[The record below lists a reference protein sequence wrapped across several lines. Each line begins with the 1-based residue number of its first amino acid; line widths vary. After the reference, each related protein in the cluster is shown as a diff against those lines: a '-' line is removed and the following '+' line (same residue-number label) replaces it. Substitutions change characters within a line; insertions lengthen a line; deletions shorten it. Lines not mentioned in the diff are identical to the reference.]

1 MSALLQ
7 LKNRLRGF
15 ARLIGFAVIST
26 SAFIEFLWLKGQGQL
41 GTPRARALWLQRFA
55 RKLVRLLRVRAV
67 YHGQA
72 SATGVLVFNH
82 LSYLDIVLLAAR
94 DPVIFVAKKEVRSWP
109 VIGWAAAC
117 AGTIFVDRTRR
128 TDVTRVAALIRR
140 TVGQGVRVCLF
151 PEGTSSDGHTVL
163 PFRTSLLEPIAAQG
177 WPITAGSLSYRLE
190 DGIAAE
196 EVCYWGDM
204 RFAQHF
210 PRLLSKKCIH
220 ASVAYYPVN
229 SVGSSRKELGREL
242 HRIVSRLATE
252 VTA

>member
-1 MSALLQ
+1 MRLVGFALLTMVS
-7 LKNRLRGF
+7 F
-15 ARLIGFAVIST
+15 S
-26 SAFIEFLWLKGQGQL
+26 EFLWLKPGGQMA
-41 GTPRARALWLQRFA
+41 TPRARAGWLQRFA
-55 RKLVRLLRVRAV
+55 RRLVRLLRLRVA

-72 SATGVLVFNH
+72 SPNGVLVFNH
-82 LSYLDIVLLAAR
+82 LSYLDIVVLAAR

-109 VIGWAAAC
+109 VIGLAAAC

-128 TDVTRVAALIRR
+128 TDVARVAALIRR

-177 WPITAGSLSYRLE
+177 WPITAGSLSYRLD
-190 DGIAAE
+190 DGLAAE

-204 RFAQHF
+204 HFAQHF

-220 ASVAYYPVN
+220 ASVAYYRVN
-229 SVGSSRKELGREL
+229 SAATSRKELGREL